1 MRPVGQF
8 AQCSGTCQAV
18 AWGVARVVVACLA
31 LALVLPA
38 PAGAA
43 PSPAEQR
50 QIEAK
55 IRALR
60 ADLQKD
66 PDNPEL
72 VFQLA
77 RQLSLLERT
86 AEAARQYARIVAVYP
101 DNAEYLLGQ
110 GQNWLWGKQPERAI
124 APLQRAL
131 RLAPA
136 YQDVHRALGQALV
149 AAGRTAQARTLF
161 AQALQRFNRPLWAQ
175 QALAALEGPAS
186 TAASGVAPAVPGA
199 AAERRTTDGVSAAAV
214 PSAATAPA
222 LAAPASPP
230 PLVAAAPVPAQPAP
244 ALPPLMRSIEAG
256 YGSETLSNGTPA
268 WSDRYLEFHQRYEGR
283 RGWVARATDASRF
296 GLSDTAL
303 LLSAYMPVA
312 AATAIAVEAMVSP
325 THQVL
330 AQHTLH
336 TQLSRSLPNGWGVQ
350 AGWKRLKYNT
360 ASIDAL
366 DFTVER
372 YFGPFRAAWSIH
384 PSRSSTAGDA
394 VGQRLQFGYFYRDSS
409 SIQVLVAAGRE
420 VDKPTTNAAVT
431 ATEVRSIAL
440 FGHHAI
446 NPQWG
451 LVYGAGR
458 TRQGSTTREAL
469 SAGLRLR
476 F

>member
-161 AQALQRFNRPLWAQ
+161 AQALQRFNRPAWAQ
-175 QALAALEGPAS
+175 QGLAALN
-186 TAASGVAPAVPGA
+186 APAPTA
-199 AAERRTTDGVSAAAV
+199 LADAAV
-214 PSAATAPA
+214 AAPPARAVPA
-222 LAAPASPP
+222 LPAPASPP
-230 PLVAAAPVPAQPAP
+230 PAATVPVVVVAAPPVPVQPAP
-244 ALPPLMRSIEAG
+244 AAPPSLMRSIEAG